1 MTEIILDT
9 IIDCL
14 KIVPFLFIAFLVMEY
29 LEHNISKKSINI
41 TKSSGKYGPIIG
53 SILGVIPQCGFSVA
67 ASNLYATKI
76 ITKGTLIAIFLSTS
90 DEMIPVLLSENIA
103 IKKILLILSIKII
116 VGIIIGLL
124 VDIIFKEENNSENT
138 IDKLCEEAHCDC
150 DHKPILSSIKH
161 TISITG
167 FIFIFSLILNIIV
180 EYYGHTYIEKVLSYN
195 NVIGPLISSL
205 VGLIPN
211 CASSVI
217 ISEMYAKGIVNI
229 SLLIAGLLTNS
240 GLGILILFKTNKN
253 IKDNLLILSIIY
265 VVGVLVGVLSSFL
278 LA

>member
-103 IKKILLILSIKII
+103 IKKILLILGIKIV

-124 VDIIFKEENNSENT
+124 VDIIFKEENSSENT
-138 IDKLCEEAHCDC
+138 IDKLCEETHCDC
-150 DHKPILSSIKH
+150 EHKPILSSIKH

-167 FIFIFSLILNIIV
+167 FIFVFSLILNIIV

-229 SLLIAGLLTNS
+229 SSLIAGLLTNS

>member
-90 DEMIPVLLSENIA
+90 DEMIPV
-103 IKKILLILSIKII
+103 
-116 VGIIIGLL
+116 
-124 VDIIFKEENNSENT
+124 
-138 IDKLCEEAHCDC
+138 
-150 DHKPILSSIKH
+150 
-161 TISITG
+161 
-167 FIFIFSLILNIIV
+167 
-180 EYYGHTYIEKVLSYN
+180 
-195 NVIGPLISSL
+195 
-205 VGLIPN
+205 
-211 CASSVI
+211 
-217 ISEMYAKGIVNI
+217 
-229 SLLIAGLLTNS
+229 
-240 GLGILILFKTNKN
+240 
-253 IKDNLLILSIIY
+253 
-265 VVGVLVGVLSSFL
+265 
-278 LA
+278 